1 MKILLVRP
9 RPHKETIGLQHVMIC
24 EPLELEYLAGNIP
37 GVLSEQVEAVIYDMI
52 LEKES
57 FKSILLREK
66 PELVAFTGYITHV
79 GTIKEMAEA
88 VKKLLPDAVTA
99 VGGVH
104 AEVVGDDFKSPF
116 IDLIF
121 TWNGVKGFNL
131 AVKELLE
138 GRAIEEIRE
147 GLKSMERDPY
157 DLKLLPP
164 DRSLV
169 SRYRQKYYYMFHNP
183 CALIKTSF
191 GCPYNC
197 SFCFCREITRGS
209 YYKRPM
215 EEVIDE
221 ILSIPER
228 EIYIV
233 DDDFL
238 YDEERLGRF
247 IELVKEKGIDKR
259 FLVYGRADFIASHPQ
274 LMNEL
279 HSVGLRAVIVGIE
292 SVRSEDLKDY
302 RKGTTREI
310 NEECIRLLKDLGIEL
325 YATLIIPMDFSAADF
340 WELSGWLVKQGVT
353 FVNLQPLTP
362 LPGTEIFTEYE
373 DKLLINR
380 EDHHLWDMAHVALQP
395 ERMTVRAFYIRLLLS
410 YWRVVMRPGNIVRLI
425 RAYGIREN
433 LKMLMGSQRVSLQYV
448 GKILRGI

>member
-37 GVLSEQVEAVIYDMI
+37 AELSDQVETVIYDMI
-52 LEKES
+52 LEKDS
-57 FKSILLREK
+57 FENILLREK

-79 GTIKEMAEA
+79 GTIRKMAES
-88 VKKLLPDAVTA
+88 VKKLLPLAMTA

-104 AEVVGDDFKSPF
+104 AEVVTDDFRSPY
-116 IDLIF
+116 IDLVF
-121 TWNGVKGFNL
+121 GWNGVKGFNY
-131 AVKELLE
+131 AVKNLLE
-138 GRAIEEIRE
+138 GRTVGEIKE
-147 GLKSMERDPY
+147 GLKSMNSDPY
-157 DLKLLPP
+157 DLRLLPP

-197 SFCFCREITRGS
+197 SFCFCKEITRGS
-209 YYKRPM
+209 FYKRPI
-215 EEVIDE
+215 EEVVEE
-221 ILSIPER
+221 IATIPER

-238 YDEERLGRF
+238 YDEERLYRF
-247 IELVKEKGIDKR
+247 IGLLRENRIDKR
-259 FLVYGRADFIASHPQ
+259 FLVYGRADFISSHPQ
-274 LMNEL
+274 LMVEL
-279 HSVGLRAVIVGIE
+279 FSVGLRAVIVGIE

-310 NEECIRLLKDLGIEL
+310 NEECIRTLKKIGIEL
-325 YATLIIPMDFSAADF
+325 YATLIIPMHFSAADF
-340 WELSGWLVKQGVT
+340 RELSGWLVSQGMT

-373 DKLLINR
+373 GKLIIKR
-380 EDHHLWDMAHVALQP
+380 EDHHLWDMAHVALKP
-395 ERMTVRAFYIRLLLS
+395 DKMSIREFYYQILKA
-410 YWRVVMRPGNIVRLI
+410 YWRVIMRPGNMIRLLKT
-425 RAYGIREN
+425 YGFREN
-433 LKMLMGSQRVSLQYV
+433 FKMLVGSQRVSLQYI
-448 GKILRGI
+448 GKVMRGI

>member
-37 GVLSEQVEAVIYDMI
+37 AELSDQVETVIYDMI
-52 LEKES
+52 LEKYS
-57 FKSILLREK
+57 FENILLREK

-79 GTIKEMAEA
+79 GTIREMAED
-88 VKKLLPDAVTA
+88 VKKLLPFAVTA

-104 AEVVGDDFKSPF
+104 AEVVTDDFISPY
-116 IDLIF
+116 IDLVF
-121 TWNGVKGFNL
+121 GWNGVKGFNY
-131 AVKELLE
+131 AVKNLLE
-138 GRAIEEIRE
+138 GRIVGEVKE
-147 GLKSMERDPY
+147 GLKSMESDPY
-157 DLKLLPP
+157 DLRLLPP

-183 CALIKTSF
+183 CALIKTSY

-197 SFCFCREITRGS
+197 SFCFCKEITRGS
-209 YYKRPM
+209 FYKRPI
-215 EEVIDE
+215 EEVVEE
-221 ILSIPER
+221 ISTIPER

-238 YDEERLGRF
+238 YDEERLYRF
-247 IELVKEKGIDKR
+247 IGLLRENHIDKR
-259 FLVYGRADFIASHPQ
+259 FLVYGRADFISSHPQ
-274 LMNEL
+274 LMEEL
-279 HSVGLRAVIVGIE
+279 FSVGLRAVIVGIE

-310 NEECIRLLKDLGIEL
+310 NEKCIRTLKKIGIEL
-325 YATLIIPMDFSAADF
+325 YATLILPMDFSAADF
-340 WELSGWLVKQGVT
+340 RELSGWLVSQGMT

-373 DKLLINR
+373 GKLIIKR
-380 EDHHLWDMAHVALQP
+380 EDHHLWDMAHVALKP
-395 ERMTVRAFYIRLLLS
+395 DKMSIREFYYQILKVF
-410 YWRVVMRPGNIVRLI
+410 WRVIMRPGNMIRLMKT
-425 RAYGIREN
+425 YGFREN
-433 LKMLMGSQRVSLQYV
+433 FKMLVGSQRVSLQYI
-448 GKILRGI
+448 GKIMRGI

>member
-9 RPHKETIGLQHVMIC
+9 RPHNETIGLQHVMIC
-24 EPLELEYLAGNIP
+24 EPLELEYLAGNIL

-79 GTIKEMAEA
+79 GTIREMAES
-88 VKKLLPDAVTA
+88 VKKLLPFAVTA

-104 AEVVGDDFKSPF
+104 AEVVTDDFRSPY
-116 IDLIF
+116 IDLVF
-121 TWNGVKGFNL
+121 GWNGVKGFNY
-131 AVKELLE
+131 AVKNLLE
-138 GRAIEEIRE
+138 GRTVGEIKE
-147 GLKSMERDPY
+147 GLKSMNSDPY
-157 DLKLLPP
+157 DLRLLPP

-197 SFCFCREITRGS
+197 SFCFCKEITRGS
-209 YYKRPM
+209 FYKRPI
-215 EEVIDE
+215 EEVVEE
-221 ILSIPER
+221 IATIPER

-238 YDEERLGRF
+238 YDEERLYRF
-247 IELVKEKGIDKR
+247 IGLLRENRIDKR
-259 FLVYGRADFIASHPQ
+259 FLVYGRADFISSHPQ
-274 LMNEL
+274 LMEEL
-279 HSVGLRAVIVGIE
+279 FSVGLRAVIVGIE

-310 NEECIRLLKDLGIEL
+310 NEECIRTLKKIGIEL
-325 YATLIIPMDFSAADF
+325 YATLILPMDFSVADF
-340 WELSGWLVKQGVT
+340 RELSGWLVSQGMT

-373 DKLLINR
+373 GKLIIKR
-380 EDHHLWDMAHVALQP
+380 EDHHLWDMAHVALKP
-395 ERMTVRAFYIRLLLS
+395 DKMSIREFYYQILKA
-410 YWRVVMRPGNIVRLI
+410 YWRVIMRPGNMIRLLKT
-425 RAYGIREN
+425 YGFREN
-433 LKMLMGSQRVSLQYV
+433 FKMLVGSQRVSLQYI
-448 GKILRGI
+448 GKIMRGI

>member
-37 GVLSEQVEAVIYDMI
+37 AELSDQVETVIYDMI
-52 LEKES
+52 LEKDS
-57 FKSILLREK
+57 FENILLREK

-79 GTIKEMAEA
+79 GTIRKMAES
-88 VKKLLPDAVTA
+88 VKKLLPLAMTA

-104 AEVVGDDFKSPF
+104 AEVVTDDFISPY
-116 IDLIF
+116 IDLVF
-121 TWNGVKGFNL
+121 GWNGVKGFNY
-131 AVKELLE
+131 AVKNLLE
-138 GRAIEEIRE
+138 GRTVGEIKE
-147 GLKSMERDPY
+147 GLKSMNSDPY
-157 DLKLLPP
+157 DLRLLPP

-197 SFCFCREITRGS
+197 SFCFCKEITRGS
-209 YYKRPM
+209 FYKRPI
-215 EEVIDE
+215 EEVVEE
-221 ILSIPER
+221 IATIPER

-238 YDEERLGRF
+238 YDEERLYRF
-247 IELVKEKGIDKR
+247 IGLLRENRIDKR
-259 FLVYGRADFIASHPQ
+259 FLVYGRADFISSHPQ
-274 LMNEL
+274 LMEEL
-279 HSVGLRAVIVGIE
+279 FSVGLRAVIVGIE

-310 NEECIRLLKDLGIEL
+310 NEECIRTLKKIGIEL
-325 YATLIIPMDFSAADF
+325 YATLILPMDFSVADF
-340 WELSGWLVKQGVT
+340 RELSGWLVSQGMT

-373 DKLLINR
+373 GKLIIKR
-380 EDHHLWDMAHVALQP
+380 EDHHLWDMAHVALKP
-395 ERMTVRAFYIRLLLS
+395 DKMSIREFYYQILKA
-410 YWRVVMRPGNIVRLI
+410 YWRVIMRPGNMIRLLKT
-425 RAYGIREN
+425 YGFREN
-433 LKMLMGSQRVSLQYV
+433 FKMLVGSQRVSLQYI
-448 GKILRGI
+448 GKIMRGI

>member
-37 GVLSEQVEAVIYDMI
+37 AELSHQVETVIYDMI
-52 LEKES
+52 LEKDS
-57 FKSILLREK
+57 FENILLREK

-79 GTIKEMAEA
+79 GTIREMAES
-88 VKKLLPDAVTA
+88 VKKLLPLAMTA

-104 AEVVGDDFKSPF
+104 AEVVTDDFISPY
-116 IDLIF
+116 IDLVF
-121 TWNGVKGFNL
+121 GWNGVKGFNY
-131 AVKELLE
+131 AVKNLLE
-138 GRAIEEIRE
+138 GRTVGEVKE
-147 GLKSMERDPY
+147 GLKSMNSDPY
-157 DLKLLPP
+157 DLRLLPP

-183 CALIKTSF
+183 CALIKTSY

-197 SFCFCREITRGS
+197 SFCFCKEITRGS
-209 YYKRPM
+209 FYKRPI
-215 EEVIDE
+215 EEVVEE
-221 ILSIPER
+221 IATIPER

-238 YDEERLGRF
+238 YDEERLYRF
-247 IELVKEKGIDKR
+247 IGLLRENRIDKR
-259 FLVYGRADFIASHPQ
+259 FLVYGRADFISSHPQ
-274 LMNEL
+274 LMEEL
-279 HSVGLRAVIVGIE
+279 FSVGLRAVIVGIE

-310 NEECIRLLKDLGIEL
+310 NEDCIRTLKKIGIEL
-325 YATLIIPMDFSAADF
+325 YATLILPMDFSAADF
-340 WELSGWLVKQGVT
+340 RELSGWLVSQGMT

-373 DKLLINR
+373 GKLIIKR
-380 EDHHLWDMAHVALQP
+380 EDHHLWDMAHVALKP
-395 ERMTVRAFYIRLLLS
+395 DKMSIREFYYQILKA
-410 YWRVVMRPGNIVRLI
+410 YWRVIMRPGNMIRLMKT
-425 RAYGIREN
+425 YGLREN
-433 LKMLMGSQRVSLQYV
+433 FKMLVGSQRVSLQYI
-448 GKILRGI
+448 GKIMRGI

>member
-37 GVLSEQVEAVIYDMI
+37 AELSDQVETVIYDMI
-52 LEKES
+52 LEKDS
-57 FKSILLREK
+57 FENILLREK

-79 GTIKEMAEA
+79 GTIRKMAES
-88 VKKLLPDAVTA
+88 VKKLLPLAMTA

-104 AEVVGDDFKSPF
+104 AEVVTDDFISPY
-116 IDLIF
+116 IDLVF
-121 TWNGVKGFNL
+121 GWNGVKGFNY
-131 AVKELLE
+131 AVKNLLE
-138 GRAIEEIRE
+138 GRTVGEIKE
-147 GLKSMERDPY
+147 GLKSMNSDPY
-157 DLKLLPP
+157 DLRLPPP

-197 SFCFCREITRGS
+197 SFCFCKEITRGS
-209 YYKRPM
+209 FYKRPI
-215 EEVIDE
+215 EEVVEE
-221 ILSIPER
+221 IATIPER

-238 YDEERLGRF
+238 YDEERLYRF
-247 IELVKEKGIDKR
+247 IGLLRENRIDKR
-259 FLVYGRADFIASHPQ
+259 FLVYGRADFISSHPQ
-274 LMNEL
+274 LMEEL
-279 HSVGLRAVIVGIE
+279 FSVGLRAVIVGIE

-310 NEECIRLLKDLGIEL
+310 NEECIRTLKKIGIEL

-340 WELSGWLVKQGVT
+340 RELSGWLVSQGMT

-373 DKLLINR
+373 GKLIIKR
-380 EDHHLWDMAHVALQP
+380 EDHHLWDMAHVALKP
-395 ERMTVRAFYIRLLLS
+395 DKMSIREFYYQILKA
-410 YWRVVMRPGNIVRLI
+410 YWRVIMRPGNMIRLLKT
-425 RAYGIREN
+425 YGFREN
-433 LKMLMGSQRVSLQYV
+433 FKMLVGSQRVSLQYF
-448 GKILRGI
+448 GKIMRGI